1 MVVDWKIGLQ
11 FLHIELEVVA
21 LGELTK
27 LFDEKHCVILLS
39 CQQQIVISETHKKIK
54 FRGRTNPAGSPCAK
68 TRGRDA
74 SLRGLVGNISLSQE
88 SEHVLL

>member
-1 MVVDWKIGLQ
+1 LVVDREIGLQ

-54 FRGRTNPAGSPCAK
+54 FGGRPATTCSACAE

-74 SLRGLVGNISLSQE
+74 SLGGLV
-88 SEHVLL
+88 